1 MDAYT
6 ILGIKR
12 PKDDNSNPIS
22 APVQSLQNA
31 VFNQQRAPQ
40 GMQIQQPQ
48 GIRII
53 QPNQNMGMQNL
64 SQNSQSAQIKL
75 PILANAKQNAL
86 KIQQQNNQ
94 LIAPKPID
102 LNKQP
107 KDTAPFQNNTIGNV
121 NQLLNIK
128 QQTQIAPA
136 TQTQSDQNISNFFK
150 PFGALIKGAVT
161 YPITLGKDVLDV
173 SRGSLK
179 SAGISLAAGPASL
192 TPGGAD
198 ASKQALQ
205 QQNAQNDAYTQKLIK
220 DAVLFPRGIAASVAG
235 IVPTTIES
243 VKTIAGSPQ
252 KTPQP
257 VVSKNP
263 ITKFFVGDQP
273 IESVQQAYEQG
284 GPTQAG
290 KAGSAG
296 ADIVNKILSVLVL
309 KGAIKPSEASDI
321 AAQNKETET
330 STGRNNPLGPK
341 VETPQVGK
349 TDPLTS
355 LKQEALKYKS
365 ADEFIK
371 ANTDSYHGGAA
382 KHETFINGNGID
394 GQGVYTTTD
403 AARAKMYGTT
413 DVNGNVRE
421 PVVQKVRTGV
431 INPLDE
437 NKTYVRADFPQQNP
451 QLDKVFDY
459 YKDGVN
465 GTNLAIQLR
474 GKDGSNEIA
483 KQLGFDGIKKGKD
496 IIAFYPEKLMSE
508 KQLTDLYNQAH
519 AEAKP
524 SAPQVGKTD
533 LTTSNITTDFG
544 KRVNNLPADTAA
556 QEVLGRG
563 GTVDE
568 AARAYEQ
575 IAPQTPKDVVD
586 SEVSALVEHTTPR
599 FDPTQFDQKA
609 NPDLVNKAEN
619 YDEVINNKLD
629 ASTDTKNPLQ
639 DLLNRAN
646 GKYQEGVRTAR
657 EIGKAIRAVVKN
669 KSELQDIRDYMEGAK
684 DASEVSEDVI
694 RVANVLRPLNDK
706 VLVIGK
712 HDNPE
717 LGERE
722 DYGTRQILKSFE
734 PGDKTQSLRT
744 RGFNKLSDLFRKDSS
759 VTARTQIFK
768 FVDDNGNT
776 KFGKMGELGFTRTD
790 INTFED
796 KNGTQWHAEK
806 TNASEIEASGR
817 ANYRKDMSKIATNHL
832 IEGARVRARQL
843 ALEEILRDPER
854 YNIRDAENA
863 KPRDVAIHNV
873 PELFNKVTDRKTAKL
888 LDDSFKETKDISP
901 FRQGF
906 RTASRA
912 VIQTII
918 INPAIHTF
926 NLLNQAIVATGAG
939 REDLGMSQKVF
950 NGFASTY
957 HFGKTL
963 VKLSDPE
970 IRQAIVKDYLRN
982 GGHFDTYGAES
993 DTILTRALESM
1004 NLPEFNK
1011 WNAKAMESIDTAFRL
1026 AAHLA
1031 NKEAGMLP
1039 KESIKVI
1046 DNFMGENTKVPELA
1060 QDIGLFYKWTRTTF
1074 KALYSQVR
1082 HPGRYMG
1089 STVALGVAAAIY
1101 YGLNAGLQKS
1111 TGNRYASFHTPGEL
1125 GTIKE
1130 LARIVK
1136 NPSSGI
1142 KEFISSKTNP
1152 IITAA
1157 LDQLF
1162 GQNLYSGNKL
1172 DTTSKRLKDLYT
1184 SVFAPAKDITK
1195 ITSGKQTVA
1204 SGFVLPEVG
1213 VNLPVGSQAPGKA
1226 PYQAAPNAKGLFN
1239 TLLNVPGSTGGTGVA
1254 QQKTYYAALDAMT
1267 KALAGDNN
1275 KLARDAVNAYMDK
1288 DINAQGKKVDHDPQ
1302 ESVGIANLLA
1312 GNAKALAA
1320 LQQFEQASGNKDPMW
1335 KLSPKD
1341 LKTFLNYEGTRTTDP
1356 TKQAIPIVNKD
1367 FNNGEG
1373 FSQFLK
1379 DRSNYFSQNKF
1390 VSTSVPS
1397 PSTPTYPKF
1406 KGQQQNDYFT
1416 YESVYKNMP
1425 SAQKAAFLQSHP
1437 DAVDALNQI
1446 SKYYNNLGVAQ
1457 GGLAIKDS
1465 LKLTSDQQAAL
1476 NAYDKLPSGTGARSA
1491 WIKANP
1497 ELWNQIT
1504 NVLAQNSVLS
1514 AAKAGAV
1521 EQYQGVPITSQYLK
1535 DISTAAQSIVKNPD
1549 GTFSINP
1556 AGAYAAKKASGKSSK
1571 SRRAPRVYRPKR
1583 IKTIKL
1589 KVKRP
1594 PKVRKVRL
1602 AKTKPIRIK

>member
-6 ILGIKR
+6 MLGIKR
-12 PKDDNSNPIS
+12 PNDDNSNPIS

-31 VFNQQRAPQ
+31 VFNQQSAPQ

-64 SQNSQSAQIKL
+64 SQNSQSAQIGL

-173 SRGSLK
+173 SQGSLK

-263 ITKFFVGDQP
+263 ITKFFVGNQP

-290 KAGSAG
+290 KVGSAG

-341 VETPQVGK
+341 VETPAVQ
-349 TDPLTS
+349 P
-355 LKQEALKYKS
+355 
-365 ADEFIK
+365 
-371 ANTDSYHGGAA
+371 
-382 KHETFINGNGID
+382 
-394 GQGVYTTTD
+394 
-403 AARAKMYGTT
+403 
-413 DVNGNVRE
+413 
-421 PVVQKVRTGV
+421 PV
-431 INPLDE
+431 
-437 NKTYVRADFPQQNP
+437 
-451 QLDKVFDY
+451 
-459 YKDGVN
+459 
-465 GTNLAIQLR
+465 
-474 GKDGSNEIA
+474 
-483 KQLGFDGIKKGKD
+483 
-496 IIAFYPEKLMSE
+496 
-508 KQLTDLYNQAH
+508 
-519 AEAKP
+519 
-524 SAPQVGKTD
+524 APQVGKTE
-533 LTTSNITTDFG
+533 LTTSNITTDFA

-563 GTVDE
+563 GTVDD

-586 SEVSALVEHTTPR
+586 SEVSALVENTTPR
-599 FDPTQFDQKA
+599 FDPIQFDQKA
-609 NPDLVNKAEN
+609 NPNLVNKAEN

-629 ASTDTKNPLQ
+629 ASTDTKNPVQ
-639 DLLNRAN
+639 DLLNGAN

-684 DASEVSEDVI
+684 DASEVSEDVT

-706 VLVIGK
+706 VLAIGK
-712 HDNPE
+712 FDNPE

-734 PGDKTQSLRT
+734 PGDKTESLRT

-806 TNASEIEASGR
+806 TNTSEIEASGR

-906 RTASRA
+906 RTASNA
-912 VIQTII
+912 VVQTII
-918 INPAIHTF
+918 LNPAIHTF

-957 HFGKTL
+957 HFGKAL

-982 GGHFDTYGAES
+982 KGHLPTYDAES
-993 DTILTRALESM
+993 DTILTRALESR

-1011 WNAKAMESIDTAFRL
+1011 WNAKAMESVDTAFRL
-1026 AAHLA
+1026 AAYLA

-1046 DNFMGENTKVPELA
+1046 DNFMGDNTKVPELA
-1060 QDIGLFYKWTRTTF
+1060 QDIGLFYKWNRTTF

-1089 STVALGVAAAIY
+1089 STVALGVASAIY

-1111 TGNRYASFHTPGEL
+1111 TGNQYASFHTPGEL

-1130 LARIVK
+1130 LARIAK

-1142 KEFISSKTNP
+1142 KEFITSKTNP
-1152 IITAA
+1152 IITTA

-1172 DTTSKRLKDLYT
+1172 DTTSKRLEDLYT
-1184 SVFAPAKDITK
+1184 SVFAPTKDITK

-1226 PYQAAPNAKGLFN
+1226 PYQAAPNAKGLLN

-1288 DINAQGKKVDHDPQ
+1288 DINAQGKQVDHDPQ

-1320 LQQFEQASGNKDPMW
+1320 FQQFEQASGNKDPMW

-1379 DRSNYFSQNKF
+1379 DRNNYFSQNKF

-1406 KGQQQNDYFT
+1406 QGQQQNDYFT

-1465 LKLTSDQQAAL
+1465 LNLTSDQQAAL

-1514 AAKAGAV
+1514 AAKSGAV
-1521 EQYQGVPITSQYLK
+1521 EQYQGVPITSQYLN

-1556 AGAYAAKKASGKSSK
+1556 AGAYAAKNASGGFSSGQSSK